1 MTDPTTNEA
10 SQIQNG
16 ESSMWRDVWRRFRAH
31 RPAVISLF
39 VLGLI
44 VLAILIG
51 PEILP
56 YGPRETDDTAQDQAP
71 SFGHLLGTDELG
83 RDQLA
88 RILAGGRL
96 TYATAG
102 AAVLVAIVVGVAVG
116 ITAGYLGGWVDM
128 VLMRLTDVF
137 YAMPGLFVVILL
149 VALVGPGYL
158 TIVVSISLFSWMNT
172 ARLVRASGLALKQ
185 KEFVEAA
192 RASGVPGTRIAV
204 RHVIPNALTPV
215 IVTAT
220 LGLALAILVESAL
233 SFLGLGF
240 QPPQATWGGMLE
252 QSQRAVMLE
261 GQWWRGLF
269 PGLMIFVSV
278 LCANFV
284 GDGLRD
290 SFDPRQVKR

>member
-1 MTDPTTNEA
+1 MTDVTSNPANQVTET
-10 SQIQNG
+10 G
-16 ESSMWRDVWRRFRAH
+16 SSVWRDVWRRFRTH
-31 RPAVISLF
+31 RPAFVSLF
-39 VLGLI
+39 VLGFIL
-44 VLAILIG
+44 VAILVG
-51 PEILP
+51 PEVLP
-56 YGPRETDDTAQDQAP
+56 YGPRETDDAAQDQAP
-71 SFGHLLGTDELG
+71 SLAHLLGTDELG

-102 AAVLVAIVVGVAVG
+102 AAVLAAIVVGVAVG
-116 ITAGYLGGWVDM
+116 ITAGYLGGWVDA

-172 ARLVRASGLALKQ
+172 ARLVRASGLGLKQ

-192 RASGVPGTRIAV
+192 YASGVPGVRIAL

-261 GQWWRGLF
+261 GHWWRGLF
-269 PGLMIFVSV
+269 PGLMIFGSV

-290 SFDPRQVKR
+290 SLDPRQAKR